1 MNKFEALKQ
10 FQAWPPEWQRLCA
23 ECWIETGDDR
33 PALSTAASN
42 VAQVWCHAD
51 QVAMAR
57 KLLEPVAMVAHKSV
71 SAGMAQEQPKA
82 AAKVAAAKP
91 ARNFMRYT
99 RDEISEVDAHL
110 SEGRG
115 PTEISVMMVRKHPNK
130 RTREAWR
137 KMAQWVRKHGFL
149 VSMNQAVEAEVE

>member
-1 MNKFEALKQ
+1 LEIETMNKFDALKM
-10 FQAWPPEWQRLCA
+10 FQGWPPEWQRLCA
-23 ECWIETGDDR
+23 ECWIETGEDR
-33 PALSTAASN
+33 PA
-42 VAQVWCHAD
+42 VQVWTTAD
-51 QVAMAR
+51 KIQT
-57 KLLEPVAMVAHKSV
+57 
-71 SAGMAQEQPKA
+71 AGELVQRGVPMPSDQPKTVLTYPRE
-82 AAKVAAAKP
+82 AAKVAAKP

-149 VSMNQAVEAEVE
+149 VSMNQAVEAEAK

>member
-1 MNKFEALKQ
+1 
-10 FQAWPPEWQRLCA
+10 
-23 ECWIETGDDR
+23 
-33 PALSTAASN
+33 
-42 VAQVWCHAD
+42 
-51 QVAMAR
+51 
-57 KLLEPVAMVAHKSV
+57 
-71 SAGMAQEQPKA
+71 
-82 AAKVAAAKP
+82 
-91 ARNFMRYT
+91 MRYT

-149 VSMNQAVEAEVE
+149 VSMNQAVEAEAE

>member
-1 MNKFEALKQ
+1 MNKFDALAQ
-10 FQAWPPEWQRLCA
+10 FQGWPPEWQRLCA
-23 ECWIETGDDR
+23 EYWIETGEVE
-33 PALSTAASN
+33 PTKVSTFGE
-42 VAQVWCHAD
+42 
-51 QVAMAR
+51 R
-57 KLLEPVAMVAHKSV
+57 LEPAKKLTV
-71 SAGMAQEQPKA
+71 SLSQDRPKA
-82 AAKVAAAKP
+82 AKVAAKP

-149 VSMNQAVEAEVE
+149 VSMNQAVEAEAK

>member
-1 MNKFEALKQ
+1 MNKFEALYL
-10 FQAWPPEWQRLCA
+10 FAAWPPEHQRLCA
-23 ECWIETGDDR
+23 EYWAETDEGSDMRLAADR
-33 PALSTAASN
+33 ETLRKVEAAWTTADKIQTAGKLVS
-42 VAQVWCHAD
+42 
-51 QVAMAR
+51 MA
-57 KLLEPVAMVAHKSV
+57 
-71 SAGMAQEQPKA
+71 KA
-82 AAKVAAAKP
+82 AAKVAAKP

-149 VSMNQAVEAEVE
+149 VSMNQAVEAEAE

>member
-10 FQAWPPEWQRLCA
+10 FMGWPPEHQRLCA
-23 ECWIETGDDR
+23 EYWIETGEDR
-33 PALSTAASN
+33 PA
-42 VAQVWCHAD
+42 VQVWTTAD
-51 QVAMAR
+51 KIQTAGELVQR
-57 KLLEPVAMVAHKSV
+57 EPIPRPSY
-71 SAGMAQEQPKA
+71 QPK
-82 AAKVAAAKP
+82 AAKVAAVKP

-149 VSMNQAVEAEVE
+149 VSMNQAVEAESE

>member
-1 MNKFEALKQ
+1 VNKFEALKI
-10 FQAWPPEWQRLCA
+10 FQGWPPEWQRLCA
-23 ECWIETGDDR
+23 ECWIETGEVE
-33 PALSTAASN
+33 PT
-42 VAQVWCHAD
+42 QVWTTAD
-51 QVAMAR
+51 KIQTVGELVQR
-57 KLLEPVAMVAHKSV
+57 GV
-71 SAGMAQEQPKA
+71 SMPSDQPKTVLTYPREAAKA
-82 AAKVAAAKP
+82 AAVKP

-149 VSMNQAVEAEVE
+149 VSMNQAVEAEAK